1 LGDVSSDGAG
11 VGVAATRRVV
21 LARRKKVG
29 MRILVEE
36 MAWKVEKNVENGNE
50 IVGDGEVVGS

>member
-1 LGDVSSDGAG
+1 VSSDGAG

-21 LARRKKVG
+21 LARRKRVG

-36 MAWKVEKNVENGNE
+36 GGWEVEKKVEDGNE